1 MYPSSLVNVC
11 QEEETLALAIV
22 CSRREAFCTTST
34 LGCNPNSL
42 MISTINN
49 NNSQSTKQPNKPT
62 SPQSSRCSIIASFVD
77 SYIQDQ

>member
-34 LGCNPNSL
+34 LGCNSNSL
-42 MISTINN
+42 MID
-49 NNSQSTKQPNKPT
+49 
-62 SPQSSRCSIIASFVD
+62 FD
-77 SYIQDQ
+77 DQ